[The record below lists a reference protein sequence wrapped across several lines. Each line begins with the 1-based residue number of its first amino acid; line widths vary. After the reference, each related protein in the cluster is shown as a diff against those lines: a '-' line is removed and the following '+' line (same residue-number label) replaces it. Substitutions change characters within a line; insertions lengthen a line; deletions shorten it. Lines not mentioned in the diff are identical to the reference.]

1 LSIGA
6 VRTATIITIFASIL
20 AATVGS
26 AYGQEISIICNDT
39 NGNYFSAVR
48 GDRVDCFVYPSEIT
62 PDGPG
67 HVIVTD
73 PHGKTVIDTVVDQ
86 SGVTLISFIAKKAGV
101 YEITATWNV
110 DGQPH
115 TATGPITVYK
125 KHETI
130 P

>member
-1 LSIGA
+1 MKTVL
-6 VRTATIITIFASIL
+6 ITMIFASLL

-26 AYGQEISIICNDT
+26 AYAQEISIICYDT
-39 NGNYFSAVR
+39 NGNYFSAIR
-48 GDRVDCFVYPSEIT
+48 GERVDCYVYPSEIT

-73 PHGKTVIDTVVDQ
+73 PHGKTVIDMSVDQ
-86 SGVTLISFIAKKAGV
+86 SHPTLVSFIAKKAGL
-101 YEITATWNV
+101 YDITAAWNV

-115 TATGPITVYK
+115 SATGHITVFK